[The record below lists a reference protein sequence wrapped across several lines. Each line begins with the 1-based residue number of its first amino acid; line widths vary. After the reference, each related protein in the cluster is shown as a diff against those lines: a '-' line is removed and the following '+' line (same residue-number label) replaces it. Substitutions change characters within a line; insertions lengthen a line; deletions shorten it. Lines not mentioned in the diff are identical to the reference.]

1 MHPHPDTLSAIIHE
15 AHQKSGLTMEK
26 LAERIGISE
35 RYLYRIENEGKK
47 PSYEVLYR
55 LVRELSL
62 SPQAIFFP
70 EKERSETEM
79 DSLVRL
85 LCQCDSDSLQ
95 VVRATTQA
103 LLNVKRTSIQNCTEL
118 RNE

>member
-1 MHPHPDTLSAIIHE
+1 MHPHPDTLSMIIHE

-26 LAERIGISE
+26 LAERIGISD

-47 PSYEVLYR
+47 PSYEVLYK
-55 LVRELSL
+55 LIRELSL
-62 SPQAIFFP
+62 SPEAIFYP
-70 EKERSETEM
+70 EKGNDVSEI

-95 VVRATTQA
+95 VVRATAQA
-103 LLNVKRTSIQNCTEL
+103 LIDIQRQSKIDE
-118 RNE
+118 